1 MDNMVFCEWSH
12 KGKLRAGIEHGPS
25 IPQLYKSIYNADR
38 LRFHSMDF
46 NDGQTQDPGLIHS
59 HSDIGR
65 WQDRA
70 RNFIKKHLGH
80 NVPLSEVS

>member
-1 MDNMVFCEWSH
+1 
-12 KGKLRAGIEHGPS
+12 
-25 IPQLYKSIYNADR
+25 
-38 LRFHSMDF
+38 MDF

-80 NVPLSEVS
+80 NVPLSEVT